1 MAPYLVE
8 KGVHPDRGEHTDR
21 SEHKHTVP
29 PIHGRVS

>member
-29 PIHGRVS
+29 PTHGRVS